1 MTSADD
7 DTTALVPVATAIS
20 MPTPLDAAS
29 ALPTPLL
36 NEEEQLSLSVLVSA
50 ATPSSP
56 SPFSSYIAP
65 TSTMAMR
72 TLPAVPPPVETA
84 MPGALGQ
91 LLVFFLHTIPSILF
105 WVIGFATITIPTW
118 LFTLFS
124 MSLTFTMNFTTMCV
138 LPLGHLLKR
147 IGRRN

>member
-7 DTTALVPVATAIS
+7 DTTAFVATAIT
-20 MPTPLDAAS
+20 MPTPLDAAASTS
-29 ALPTPLL
+29 AISLPTPLL
-36 NEEEQLSLSVLVSA
+36 NEEEQTLLLESVSA
-50 ATPSSP
+50 ATPSSSSP
-56 SPFSSYIAP
+56 PFSSYTSAASISA
-65 TSTMAMR
+65 STMAIR

-124 MSLTFTMNFTTMCV
+124 MSLTFTMNFTTMYV
-138 LPLGHLLKR
+138 LPSLP
-147 IGRRN
+147 I

>member
-7 DTTALVPVATAIS
+7 DTTALVAADTAIAIS

-29 ALPTPLL
+29 SAISPPT
-36 NEEEQLSLSVLVSA
+36 EETKSA
-50 ATPSSP
+50 GTITPSS
-56 SPFSSYIAP
+56 SPFSSYTTAASISAS
-65 TSTMAMR
+65 STMALR

-124 MSLTFTMNFTTMCV
+124 MSLTFTMNFTTMYV
-138 LPLGHLLKR
+138 PPPFP
-147 IGRRN
+147 

>member
-1 MTSADD
+1 
-7 DTTALVPVATAIS
+7 
-20 MPTPLDAAS
+20 
-29 ALPTPLL
+29 
-36 NEEEQLSLSVLVSA
+36 
-50 ATPSSP
+50 
-56 SPFSSYIAP
+56 
-65 TSTMAMR
+65 MAMR

-124 MSLTFTMNFTTMCV
+124 MSLTFTMNFTTMYAP
-138 LPLGHLLKR
+138 PL
-147 IGRRN
+147 

>member
-7 DTTALVPVATAIS
+7 DTTALVATAIT
-20 MPTPLDAAS
+20 MPTPLDAAASTS
-29 ALPTPLL
+29 AISLPTPLL
-36 NEEEQLSLSVLVSA
+36 NEEEQTLLLESVSA
-50 ATPSSP
+50 ATPSS
-56 SPFSSYIAP
+56 SPFSSYTSAASISA
-65 TSTMAMR
+65 STMAIR

-124 MSLTFTMNFTTMCV
+124 MSLTFTMNFTTMYV
-138 LPLGHLLKR
+138 LLSLP
-147 IGRRN
+147 I